1 MLGCKG
7 FSYIVSGQNP
17 LIKFTAT
24 SSSCLELVTL
34 FITPV
39 HTGLSCCLCIFHL
52 PFAVA
57 MVLGPFVQELISTNP
72 RLNCNLYFFFPLFK
86 SIFGII
92 FCVLFKASNSHI
104 LDKKKF
110 DWIFFKNFQI
120 WNQISHLQPGPG
132 FIQERIKSFSLLFV
146 DLTPKPDYGYKASLC
161 SSLAVISSQ
170 AWSQQMNMTFKGR
183 MLEVARKTRRWKLD
197 IAGRN
202 SPGGNWFKYLTKVWK
217 SCTQGK
223 RKKHRITQIAPK

>member
-1 MLGCKG
+1 MLHCEWSESSDQVYSHILLLLRACH
-7 FSYIVSGQNP
+7 FVHH
-17 LIKFTAT
+17 
-24 SSSCLELVTL
+24 SSSYWLIMLPLYLTL
-34 FITPV
+34 A
-39 HTGLSCCLCIFHL
+39 
-52 PFAVA
+52 FAVA
-57 MVLGPFVQELISTNP
+57 MVLGPVVQELISTNP
-72 RLNCNLYFFFPLFK
+72 RLNCNLYFFFPFFK

-92 FCVLFKASNSHI
+92 FCVLFTASNSHI

-217 SCTQGK
+217 SCTQVK
-223 RKKHRITQIAPK
+223 RKKHSYMNCTKVQS

>member
-1 MLGCKG
+1 ML
-7 FSYIVSGQNP
+7 P
-17 LIKFTAT
+17 LY
-24 SSSCLELVTL
+24 
-34 FITPV
+34 
-39 HTGLSCCLCIFHL
+39 L
-52 PFAVA
+52 PLALAVA
-57 MVLGPFVQELISTNP
+57 MVLGPVVQELISTNP

-86 SIFGII
+86 SIFGKI

-146 DLTPKPDYGYKASLC
+146 DLTPKTDYGYKASLC

-170 AWSQQMNMTFKGR
+170 AWSQHMNITFNNVHAKFSFPLSRVYFVSCLSGSAAC
-183 MLEVARKTRRWKLD
+183 LCAVAGVVRVSRLSVIR
-197 IAGRN
+197 
-202 SPGGNWFKYLTKVWK
+202 
-217 SCTQGK
+217 Q
-223 RKKHRITQIAPK
+223 RKKAFCAIANVAYHNRLRARQIGGGGRVEWGK

>member
-1 MLGCKG
+1 
-7 FSYIVSGQNP
+7 
-17 LIKFTAT
+17 
-24 SSSCLELVTL
+24 
-34 FITPV
+34 
-39 HTGLSCCLCIFHL
+39 
-52 PFAVA
+52 
-57 MVLGPFVQELISTNP
+57 MVLGPVVQEPISANP
-72 RLNCNLYFFFPLFK
+72 RLNCNLHFFFPLFK

-92 FCVLFKASNSHI
+92 FCVLFTVSNSHI

-170 AWSQQMNMTFKGR
+170 AWSQQMNITFKGR

-217 SCTQGK
+217 SCTQVK
-223 RKKHRITQIAPK
+223 RKKHSYMNCTKVQS

>member
-1 MLGCKG
+1 ML
-7 FSYIVSGQNP
+7 P
-17 LIKFTAT
+17 LY
-24 SSSCLELVTL
+24 
-34 FITPV
+34 
-39 HTGLSCCLCIFHL
+39 L
-52 PFAVA
+52 PLAFAVA
-57 MVLGPFVQELISTNP
+57 MVLGPVVQELISTNP

-92 FCVLFKASNSHI
+92 FCVLFTASNSHI

-132 FIQERIKSFSLLFV
+132 FIQDRIKSFSAVYWFDAKTRLWLQ
-146 DLTPKPDYGYKASLC
+146 GISLQF
-161 SSLAVISSQ
+161 ISCDRLK
-170 AWSQQMNMTFKGR
+170 QQMNITFKGR

-202 SPGGNWFKYLTKVWK
+202 SPGGNWFK
-217 SCTQGK
+217 
-223 RKKHRITQIAPK
+223 